1 MGTFLWSRRLGVG
14 AVLGV
19 IGLVH
24 MLCPF
29 QVGIVRGASM
39 EPSFHSGQ
47 VIVIDRHHYRQHPVR
62 RGDVIVLREG
72 DSILIK
78 RVHAVAGD
86 RIWTLLCTEDGE
98 LYREIVEPFMLPRV
112 QRLMPLLPFYRLTR
126 YTVPPGTVYVVGD
139 HTSASVDSRHF
150 GPIPVSDIL
159 GRVTNSPPIAHPRAR
174 TRIARS
180 KPHDGEGTTF
190 VEQAQKQ

>member
-1 MGTFLWSRRLGVG
+1 MGTFLWSRRIWVG
-14 AVLGV
+14 GILGV

-29 QVGIVRGASM
+29 QIGIVRGASM

-86 RIWTLLCTEDGE
+86 KIWTLVCTDDGE
-98 LYREIVEPFMLPRV
+98 LYREIVEPRMLPRV
-112 QRLMPLLPFYRLTR
+112 QRLMPMLPFYRLSR

-150 GPIPVSDIL
+150 GPIPVTDIL
-159 GRVTNSPPIAHPRAR
+159 GRVQNSPPLEPYRAR
-174 TRIARS
+174 TRLART
-180 KPHDGEGTTF
+180 KPEDDQPKPF
-190 VEQAQKQ
+190 VEQAQRE